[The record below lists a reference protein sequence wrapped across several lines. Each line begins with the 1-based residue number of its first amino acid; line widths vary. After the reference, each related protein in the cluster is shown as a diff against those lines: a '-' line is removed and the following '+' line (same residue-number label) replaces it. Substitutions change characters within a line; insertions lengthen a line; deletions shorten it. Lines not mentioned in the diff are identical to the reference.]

1 MRRFF
6 YLIALLALPSALASQ
21 IQTAVASGSAYDTG
35 VSNELTQKRAIA
47 DALENFMFQ
56 NGAKLSS
63 LTIID
68 NGVIKLDQLKVS
80 AETRVLGFQVID
92 KQLDGNK
99 VTVIL
104 KVLYGG
110 LEQEDKCTNPQQLRL
125 SYPKISIK
133 HANNLPPYLSNLSTI
148 LQDQIKAI
156 ATRQMNLQFVNA
168 KTKTHKKPT
177 GNLADYASLV
187 SAQTS
192 NKKNKDKLILSNDE
206 HSLEVA
212 LDLHYN
218 RDGQFLTA
226 RFWPSST
233 NIALQAQLKNVE
245 TRAQTN
251 KLAITLPFKL
261 VPRNRSK
268 IINEL
273 LDPLVAS
280 IEESIKLASCTPKSA
295 KLQKFGKYFKINL
308 GRHHGIQQ
316 DSVFLPQNGQP
327 TGFVVQALDAKQTT
341 LKPLEGTITQ
351 SNFDGEIVY
360 LLQ

>member
-6 YLIALLALPSALASQ
+6 CFIALLALPSVVASE
-21 IQTAVASGSAYDTG
+21 IQTAVASGSAYGTG
-35 VSNELTQKRAIA
+35 VSHELSQKRAIA

-92 KQLDGNK
+92 KQLDGDK

-104 KVLYGG
+104 KILYGS
-110 LEQEDKCTNPQQLRL
+110 LKQEKKCANPQQLRL

-148 LQDQIKAI
+148 LQEQIKAI
-156 ATRQMNLQFVNA
+156 ATRQMNLQFVEA
-168 KTKTHKKPT
+168 KTEIQEKPT

-187 SAQTS
+187 SAQAL
-192 NKKNKDKLILSNDE
+192 NRKNKDKAILSNNE
-206 HSLEVA
+206 HSLEVSI
-212 LDLHYN
+212 DLHYT
-218 RDGQFLTA
+218 RDDQFLTA
-226 RFWPSST
+226 RFWPSSS
-233 NIALQAQLKNVE
+233 NIALHTQLKNVE

-251 KLAITLPFKL
+251 QIALTLPFKM

-268 IINEL
+268 IVSEL

-280 IEESIKLASCTPKSA
+280 IEKSIKLASCTPKSA

-308 GRHHGIQQ
+308 GRDHGVQQ

-327 TGFVVQALDAKQTT
+327 TGFVVKTLDAKQTT
-341 LKPLEGTITQ
+341 LEPLEGTITQ
-351 SNFDGEIVY
+351 SNFDGDIVY